1 MKTKYCFTL
10 LSSCRISAAFLIPPS
25 PTNTL
30 STFTSR
36 PLQLQ
41 QQLSSYI
48 EVDESAVRDTSSLTQ
63 WAEGYGA
70 QQIPGFDFTTYDG
83 TDIFAVT
90 NEDIPAGSAIMY
102 TPASMFLSSYGAKE
116 EFGTLEKAEKMI
128 QDLKGDD
135 QISLFYV
142 FVKLL
147 YEYEKGTESPWFPW
161 LNSLPRMFDSG
172 AAMTPTCYDLLPPL
186 AAKYAMAERVKYIN
200 CKQALREVDFISE
213 ETKKD
218 DALTKWA
225 YNVVG
230 TRAFDVGEETVIVPI
245 ADMVRG
251 SNTTHGEL
259 TVFLLLLVHYFYS
272 FVATLL
278 CNSLI
283 PSHLHSSIMAQYQM

>member
-1 MKTKYCFTL
+1 MKTKYCCFTL
-10 LSSCRISAAFLIPPS
+10 LSSCRISAAFLIPPNPS
-25 PTNTL
+25 NTAL

-36 PLQLQ
+36 PLPLQ

-90 NEDIPAGSAIMY
+90 NEDIPAGSAILY

-218 DALTKWA
+218 DTLTKWA

-251 SNTTHGEL
+251 SNTTHM
-259 TVFLLLLVHYFYS
+259 VYLLLVHYFYS
-272 FVATLL
+272 F
-278 CNSLI
+278 
-283 PSHLHSSIMAQYQM
+283 